1 MERGSWRIF
10 AGAVGL
16 SATLAVI
23 VAALIVRACLGTGF
37 KFNLSP
43 ASILCGD
50 MSAKTGN
57 AFRRIAPNEM
67 SVMSAVA
74 EREDLSIEAGRGAD
88 KLIDGSEKTLAEPGS
103 STLDYRISLL
113 EPYEIKQIVIHWGDY
128 GINPNYVASWSL
140 ESSEDGFAWAIVA
153 SGESPR
159 DSKTAVNER
168 FTTSRL
174 RLRADSAKDWIGAYE
189 IQIIGKPIE

>member
-1 MERGSWRIF
+1 MATGLI
-10 AGAVGL
+10 AL
-16 SATLAVI
+16 SAAISIV

-37 KFNLSP
+37 KFDLSP
-43 ASILCGD
+43 ASIICGD
-50 MSAKTGN
+50 MSGKAGS

-67 SVMSAVA
+67 SVMSAVT

-88 KLIDGSEKTLAEPGS
+88 KLVDGSEKTLAAPGS
-103 STLDYRISLL
+103 NALDYRISLL

-128 GINPNYVASWSL
+128 GINPNYIASWSL
-140 ESSEDGFAWAIVA
+140 ESSEDGSAWTIVA

-159 DSKTAVNER
+159 DSKTAINER

-174 RLRADSAKDWIGAYE
+174 RMRADSAKDWIGAYE
-189 IQIIGKPIE
+189 MQIIGKPVE